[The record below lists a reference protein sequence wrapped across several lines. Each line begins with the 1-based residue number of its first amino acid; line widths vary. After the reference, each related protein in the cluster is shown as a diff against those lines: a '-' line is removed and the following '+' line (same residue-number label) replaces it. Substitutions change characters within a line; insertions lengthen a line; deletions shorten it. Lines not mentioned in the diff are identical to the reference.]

1 MTMLG
6 RIAVCASSPS
16 LSDPEP
22 GLWLAAP
29 AMPLSGGDL
38 ILVYESAEDLFSAD
52 PVVGE
57 VDLPR
62 SFVCLSRWE
71 LAEGT
76 VRPGSVVVQQVFG
89 QHLAQVVLVDV
100 QKCRSVVPSFPAN
113 L

>member
-1 MTMLG
+1 M
-6 RIAVCASSPS
+6 
-16 LSDPEP
+16 
-22 GLWLAAP
+22 
-29 AMPLSGGDL
+29 
-38 ILVYESAEDLFSAD
+38 LVYESAEGLFSAD

-100 QKCRSVVPSFPAN
+100 QKCRSVVPVPCQNSRTVFELVVSAISR
-113 L
+113 LLSGTR